1 MASTHHPG
9 NPLSPADTYVPPFDP
24 PPGGFGTP
32 MTASKEPPRV
42 NITKEVLSAFKGM
55 GPSKVPAYQHAPGG
69 KIPGQIR
76 HQHFAPTGL
85 PGSMPQYGHINGG
98 GISILN
104 SGGTNPLP
112 STIEGS
118 SKYFQGSRH
127 AGILEYYRK
136 GDDLKLTQAVNQ
148 TRIHHSSHS
157 AFLNK
162 LDKDAMKNFKLVKC
176 EYKPNQ
182 CPYKW
187 GLRVLEQASHLPGA
201 RSLTHYFHELVR
213 RNPLNLDPP
222 DAILQAGEAETIDI
236 VTASTAQMND
246 VMKLHQAA
254 LRHTTQQVPAASA
267 DAPDLTHPSSWPPM
281 NPVETLDEYAQH
293 TSDVHAID
301 EQATFDDLPDT
312 ETYWGWTDTGFQFL
326 RVSDSQ
332 TDPVTLLL
340 INPDNMVIEIAADRV
355 RLIKEPTTQS
365 LNTNAFATQ
374 SDDQEELIIQS
385 GILDTLDSEFEPWM
399 AYFIYARLDLI
410 AQNTDRHLYDKVL
423 VEVQDKNLRDQMR
436 RTSGNKMVVLLW
448 EVCKAVGVSA
458 GAQVLARFREVDR
471 PYVSPDTLQRLF
483 TVNVRHAEQITPEQR
498 LFWWAVRKITEAHVK
513 EQNPTAKRSYGDL
526 YDYMIAA
533 FNADVNAGA
542 QIYLYAQNACVEIAK
557 QLTHRGSIRRLID
570 QTKSSGGHGGGSHNT
585 SQVNKGV
592 AVQNRTSKPAT
603 AKQGQKKGTKTQSKP
618 PKEKPVC
625 WDQAFLQGGCRDPE
639 CHKVRRHKKS
649 DCDELKK
656 RLGDRAKE
664 IGKNWAEKRKNLAQ
678 ANNTQ
683 SKKQSVEKK
692 KQTPQKKAQ
701 PKTKPKNGKSSQ
713 HSHSKSAN
721 GQGGDSGRYTL
732 APTTGKKTKGS
743 HYCQSQKDVDNVKT
757 SGLSHFT
764 LKRL

>member
-55 GPSKVPAYQHAPGG
+55 GPSKIPAYQHATGG
-69 KIPGQIR
+69 KIPVQIR

-85 PGSMPQYGHINGG
+85 HGSMPQYGHINGG

-127 AGILEYYRK
+127 AEILEYYRK
-136 GDDLKLTQAVNQ
+136 GEDLQLTQAVNQ

-187 GLRVLEQASHLPGA
+187 SLRVLEQASHLPGA

-281 NPVETLDEYAQH
+281 SPVETLR
-293 TSDVHAID
+293 THALKSQSSSRTVVAFAGSSIK
-301 EQATFDDLPDT
+301 QRALA
-312 ETYWGWTDTGFQFL
+312 DTGAEA
-326 RVSDSQ
+326 
-332 TDPVTLLL
+332 TTLPKLT
-340 INPDNMVIEIAADRV
+340 R
-355 RLIKEPTTQS
+355 
-365 LNTNAFATQ
+365 
-374 SDDQEELIIQS
+374 
-385 GILDTLDSEFEPWM
+385 
-399 AYFIYARLDLI
+399 
-410 AQNTDRHLYDKVL
+410 
-423 VEVQDKNLRDQMR
+423 
-436 RTSGNKMVVLLW
+436 VLL
-448 EVCKAVGVSA
+448 C
-458 GAQVLARFREVDR
+458 R
-471 PYVSPDTLQRLF
+471 
-483 TVNVRHAEQITPEQR
+483 
-498 LFWWAVRKITEAHVK
+498 TEPP
-513 EQNPTAKRSYGDL
+513 NPRRRS
-526 YDYMIAA
+526 
-533 FNADVNAGA
+533 
-542 QIYLYAQNACVEIAK
+542 
-557 QLTHRGSIRRLID
+557 
-570 QTKSSGGHGGGSHNT
+570 
-585 SQVNKGV
+585 
-592 AVQNRTSKPAT
+592 
-603 AKQGQKKGTKTQSKP
+603 
-618 PKEKPVC
+618 
-625 WDQAFLQGGCRDPE
+625 
-639 CHKVRRHKKS
+639 KVRR
-649 DCDELKK
+649 
-656 RLGDRAKE
+656 KE
-664 IGKNWAEKRKNLAQ
+664 QRRSRNHRRRN
-678 ANNTQ
+678 Q
-683 SKKQSVEKK
+683 SAGIRHSSKAAAGIQS
-692 KQTPQKKAQ
+692 A
-701 PKTKPKNGKSSQ
+701 TK
-713 HSHSKSAN
+713 
-721 GQGGDSGRYTL
+721 
-732 APTTGKKTKGS
+732 
-743 HYCQSQKDVDNVKT
+743 
-757 SGLSHFT
+757 
-764 LKRL
+764 